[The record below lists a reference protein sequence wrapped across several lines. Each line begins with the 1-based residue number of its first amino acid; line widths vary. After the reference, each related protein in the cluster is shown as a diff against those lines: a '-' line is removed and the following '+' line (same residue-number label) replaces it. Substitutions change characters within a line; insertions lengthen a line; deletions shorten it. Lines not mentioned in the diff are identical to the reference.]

1 MNLDNL
7 FGQIV
12 VISIAASI
20 LAVAILL
27 IKIIFRKKLS
37 GKIHYYIWFLLVIKL
52 IIPLNF
58 QSQLSPFNFINDK
71 SQKYYI
77 SSVVYKNFS
86 SVTNLHASKDNY
98 KPPMAVSSG
107 FGFNLK
113 TAALIWII
121 GVSLILAYIIVVNI
135 MLWINI
141 KKRHECKR
149 TDVDHILQESKLELG
164 INSKISIIY
173 DDDVKSPAVYGIIR
187 PKILISQRIIHGLSS
202 QKLKFVFLHELA
214 HIKRKDLVL
223 NVVIMLLQVIYWFNP
238 LIVYSLYEFKQDCE
252 LACDATAIKALNSKE
267 IRDYGETIID
277 MLQMLSKPNMFIGTL
292 GFSNKYS
299 KRRIIMISSFN
310 KKSIAGTA
318 IALCLVFAVGCS
330 STVKTLGTNLNSIT
344 TNNSTPVSNTTK
356 PSQSSTKNHSD
367 ITSKIKNY
375 ILNGQGDKIDQ
386 LKYKWSTAFL
396 NRVDIESLYKQY
408 ISNWG
413 EADNLDDFA
422 KYMTLN
428 APIPSDWKELFQKD
442 LADPHLGKISRLKF
456 LDHDSYQAY
465 IVLNGK
471 EIPYVIVSSRTGYYY
486 GWVNNHQWLL
496 TNYAN

>member
-7 FGQIV
+7 FQQIV
-12 VISIAASI
+12 LLSITASI
-20 LAVAILL
+20 LAIAI
-27 IKIIFRKKLS
+27 IVVKNIFRKKLS
-37 GKIHYYIWFLLVIKL
+37 GKIHYYIWFLLVLKL
-52 IIPLNF
+52 IIPLNL

-71 SQKYYI
+71 SQKYDI
-77 SSVVYKNFS
+77 SSAVNKNLSNIS
-86 SVTNLHASKDNY
+86 SLNTNTNNHKQSSASTDNY
-98 KPPMAVSSG
+98 KPTITSSTRL
-107 FGFNLK
+107 GFNLK

-121 GVSLILAYIIVVNI
+121 GVLLILSYIILVNI
-135 MLWINI
+135 ILWINI
-141 KKRHECKR
+141 EKRPNCRR
-149 TDVDHILQESKLELG
+149 TDVENILQESKFKLG

-173 DDDVKSPAVYGIIR
+173 DEDVKSPAVYGIIR
-187 PKILISQRIIHGLSS
+187 PKILISQRIIDGLSS

-214 HIKRKDLVL
+214 HIKRKDLIL
-223 NVVIMLLQVIYWFNP
+223 NVGIMLLQVIYWFNP

-252 LACDATAIKALNSKE
+252 LACDATAINALNSNE

-277 MLQMLSKPNMFIGTL
+277 MLQMLSKSNLFIGTL

-330 STVKTLGTNLNSIT
+330 STVNTLGNNSNGIT

-356 PSQSSTKNHSD
+356 SSQSSTKNHSD

-375 ILNGQGDKIDQ
+375 ILNGQGNKPET

-396 NRVDIESLYKQY
+396 NRVDTEKLYKQY
-408 ISNWG
+408 ISNG
-413 EADNLDDFA
+413 GKANDLDNFA
-422 KYMTLN
+422 KYITLN

-442 LADPHLGKISRLKF
+442 LSDPPLVKVSKLEALGNDL
-456 LDHDSYQAY
+456 YQVY

-471 EIPYVIVSSRTGYYY
+471 EVHYLVVSSRTGYYY
-486 GWVNNHQWLL
+486 G
-496 TNYAN
+496 TGIF